1 MPEATGGAALHSTVV
16 VERDGFALDASLD
29 AAAGETVAVLGPNG
43 AGKTT
48 LLSVLAGLL
57 PLDRGSL
64 TLDGTVLDDP
74 GAGTFVRP
82 EHRPV
87 GVMFQHGLLF
97 PHLSALDNVAFGPQ
111 SRGVR
116 KAEARRLATEW
127 LERVGLAHRMAARSA
142 ALSGG
147 EAQRVAL
154 ARALVTSPALLLLDE
169 PMSALDVGVRAE
181 VRREVQRHLASF
193 AGVRVVVTHDPL
205 EAAALADRLVV
216 LEEGKVVQ
224 TGTPA
229 ELAARP
235 RTQYVATLAGTNLF
249 RGFARGHE
257 IEIAHGGLVSA
268 AAAEGPVLAVVHP
281 RAVALSVVHPEGSP
295 RNVWPGVVDGVDV
308 IDDRCRVRVGG
319 AVPVVAEVTP
329 GAVDAL
335 ELVVGRPV
343 WVSVKATELDVYPA

>member
-1 MPEATGGAALHSTVV
+1 VTLRATVA
-16 VERDGFALDASLD
+16 VEREAFGLDASLD

-48 LLSVLAGLL
+48 LLSALAGLV
-57 PLDRGSL
+57 PLDRGAVV
-64 TLDGTVLDDP
+64 LDGTLLEDP
-74 GAGTFVRP
+74 RAGVYVRP
-82 EHRPV
+82 EQRQV
-87 GVMFQHGLLF
+87 GVMFQHGRLF
-97 PHLSALDNVAFGPQ
+97 PHLSALDNVAFGPR
-111 SRGVR
+111 SRG
-116 KAEARRLATEW
+116 ARRADARRQAAEW
-127 LERVGLAHRMAARSA
+127 LDRVGLSDRASARPA

-154 ARALVTSPALLLLDE
+154 ARALVTEPALLLLDE
-169 PMSALDVGVRAE
+169 PMSALDVGVRAD
-181 VRREVQRHLASF
+181 VRREVQHHLASF

-216 LEEGKVVQ
+216 LEAGRVVQ
-224 TGTPA
+224 MGTPA

-235 RTQYVATLAGTNLF
+235 RTPYVATLAGTNLF

-257 IEIAHGGLVSA
+257 IEIPGGGLVSA
-268 AAAEGPVLAVVHP
+268 AVAEGPVLAVVHP

-335 ELVVGRPV
+335 GLIVGRPV